1 MRGIKEFEKNGERRS
16 RAGAGMVDLN
26 MCKSRGQTVGGE
38 PVLVKL
44 T

>member
-1 MRGIKEFEKNGERRS
+1 MQGIKEFEKNGERS

-38 PVLVKL
+38 PILVKL